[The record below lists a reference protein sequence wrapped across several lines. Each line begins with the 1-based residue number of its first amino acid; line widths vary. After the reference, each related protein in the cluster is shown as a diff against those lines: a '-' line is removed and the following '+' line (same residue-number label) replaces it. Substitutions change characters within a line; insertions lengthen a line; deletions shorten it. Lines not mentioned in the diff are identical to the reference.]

1 MQWRQK
7 SKITD
12 DNIIMFERV
21 RGEGSAL
28 VIWKHAN
35 PGCFK
40 DQLSVEYYS
49 NKNAWMTSGV
59 FET

>member
-40 DQLSVEYYS
+40 SI
-49 NKNAWMTSGV
+49 K
-59 FET
+59 